1 MKICFDTNVVIDIL
15 ARTSK
20 HPESY
25 ISCDIANL
33 RKFDTYVLSSSVTD
47 IAYLLHRFGQSKSP
61 IKDTLTT
68 LYRLFDIIDV
78 NGSDCHVAAESDM
91 DDFEDAVIVA
101 ASQRNGIDMIVA
113 RDESDFEYSSVPT
126 ISPKDFVKQFR
137 SPLYEYDTS
146 DISLGK

>member
-15 ARTSK
+15 ARASK
-20 HPESY
+20 YPESS

-33 RKFDTYVLSSSVTD
+33 RKFDTYVPSSSVTD
-47 IAYLLHRFGQSKSP
+47 IAYVLHRFGQSKTQ

-68 LYRLFDIIDV
+68 VCRLFDIIDV

-91 DDFEDAVIVA
+91 SDFEDAVIVA
-101 ASQRNGIDMIVA
+101 ASQRNGIDMIVT

-126 ISPKDFVKQFR
+126 ISPKDFVKQFC
-137 SPLYEYDTS
+137 PPHYEYDTA
-146 DISLGK
+146 DTSLGK